1 MKSVQEMEENTT
13 EVGIGGNRKHK
24 DTLFRKIF
32 GTEEHKKYL
41 LSLYN
46 AINHSDY
53 TNMEDLELM
62 ILDDVL
68 FVSMKNDVAFLFDC
82 KMNLYEHQSTIN
94 QNMPLRGFMYMAKLW
109 QNWIKKNHKNIYQ
122 KKLVKIP
129 TPQYMV
135 FYNGTE
141 ETEDKYELYLS
152 DAFESIPKTGK
163 YEWTA
168 EVYNI
173 NAGKNKRLMEECK
186 ALREYAEFV
195 QMVREYYKESGN
207 ETEAIKKAL
216 EKAIE
221 RNYLDGYFKKEREE
235 VFMTTLLEVDRD
247 IYENDLREEGRMEG
261 RMEERTE
268 IIFAMHENGMSIR
281 QIASIIKMEAEEIEK
296 MVANKK

>member
-1 MKSVQEMEENTT
+1 MSTT
-13 EVGIGGNRKHK
+13 EIGIGGNRKHK

-46 AINHSDY
+46 AVNHSDY
-53 TNMEDLELM
+53 SNLEDLQLVT
-62 ILDDVL
+62 LDDVL

-82 KMNLYEHQSTIN
+82 KINLYEHQSTLN
-94 QNMPLRGFMYMAKLW
+94 PNMPLRGFMYMAKLW
-109 QNWIKKNHKNIYQ
+109 QNWIQKQQKNIYT

-129 TPQYMV
+129 TPQYTV

-141 ETEDKYELYLS
+141 ETEDRYELYLS
-152 DAFESIPKTGK
+152 DAFETVPKIGK

-173 NAGKNKRLMEECK
+173 NIGKNKELMSHCK
-186 ALREYAEFV
+186 ALWEYANFV
-195 QMVREYYKESGN
+195 QMVRIYYKESRD

-221 RNYLDGYFKKEREE
+221 GKYLDGYFEKEREE
-235 VFMTTLLEVDRD
+235 VFMTTLLEVKQD
-247 IYENDLREEGRMEG
+247 IYENDLREEGRKEK
-261 RMEERTE
+261 EVE
-268 IIFAMHENGMSIR
+268 IMFAMYKNGIPMN
-281 QIASIIKMEAEEIEK
+281 QIASIVRMDIEEVRKLIGE
-296 MVANKK
+296 

>member
-1 MKSVQEMEENTT
+1 MSTT
-13 EVGIGGNRKHK
+13 EIGIGGNRKHK

-46 AINHSDY
+46 AVNHSNYSNID
-53 TNMEDLELM
+53 DLQL
-62 ILDDVL
+62 ITLDDVL

-94 QNMPLRGFMYMAKLW
+94 PNMPLRGFMYMAKLW
-109 QNWIKKNHKNIYQ
+109 QNWIQKNKKNIYT

-129 TPQYMV
+129 TPRYMV

-152 DAFESIPKTGK
+152 DAFESITKTGK

-173 NAGKNKRLMEECK
+173 NVGKNKELMEECK
-186 ALREYAEFV
+186 ALREYADFV
-195 QMVREYYKESGN
+195 QMVREYYKESRD
-207 ETEAIKKAL
+207 EKEAIKKAL
-216 EKAIE
+216 EQAIDK
-221 RNYLDGYFKKEREE
+221 NYLDGYFKKEREE
-235 VFMTTLLEVDRD
+235 VFMTTLLEVDWD
-247 IYENDLREEGRMEG
+247 IYENDLREEGRREKEIEVIVAMYKNGISME
-261 RMEERTE
+261 
-268 IIFAMHENGMSIR
+268 
-281 QIASIIKMEAEEIEK
+281 QIASIIQLDIEE
-296 MVANKK
+296 VKKILDRKYLLR